1 MTISLIFIGALIAYL
16 VVCMLLGWNS
26 GLKIIKQLANGSSL
40 VHGMDCLKNKPL
52 FIVTEP
58 RGNGESQNSEEFL
71 FAKAIK
77 GQGIALSATL
87 KLIR

>member
-1 MTISLIFIGALIAYL
+1 MTISHIFIGALIVYL
-16 VVCMLLGWNS
+16 GICMLLGWKS
-26 GLKIIKQLANGSSL
+26 GLKTLKQFANGSDL
-40 VHGMDCLKNKPL
+40 VSGTGCLKNKPL
-52 FIVTEP
+52 LIITEP

-77 GQGIALSATL
+77 GQNIALSATL